1 MAKKRP
7 KKFSDQIRAAVENC
21 GESRYRISAETGIDA
36 GALCHFVAGRR
47 GLSMDSLDKLAD
59 CIGLRVVAKGEHG
72 KKKDR

>member
-21 GESRYRISAETGIDA
+21 GTSRYRIAAETGIDA

-59 CIGLRVVAKGEHG
+59 YIGLRVATVDRPRKKG
-72 KKKDR
+72 R

>member
-21 GESRYRISAETGIDA
+21 GVSRYQIWQETGIDA

-59 CIGLRVVAKGEHG
+59 YIGLRVETVDRPRKKG
-72 KKKDR
+72 R